1 MVILLFFS
9 LLEGSLIAIL
19 TGTTVLSAVTFTGI
33 AIFSFYDTFA
43 VKCS

>member
-19 TGTTVLSAVTFTGI
+19 TGTTVLSAVPSPGI
-33 AIFSFYDTFA
+33 AFFSFYDMFA